1 MSKSY
6 KPRRKFDREFK
17 KEALRMI
24 LEDGIPMIEVARKL
38 DVHKGLLHKWKKEL
52 EKDSEEAF
60 PGNGRRKSSEDEMRR
75 LKQELKDIKEER
87 DILKKALAIFSRQP
101 GKNTDL

>member
-6 KPRRKFDREFK
+6 QARRKFDREFK

-38 DVHKGLLHKWKKEL
+38 DIHKGLLHKWKKEL
-52 EKDSEEAF
+52 EEDQAEAF
-60 PGNGRRKSSEDEMRR
+60 PGQGKRKSSEEELRR
-75 LKQELKDIKEER
+75 LKRELAEIKEER
-87 DILKKALAIFSRQP
+87 DILKKALAIFSR
-101 GKNTDL
+101 

>member
-6 KPRRKFDREFK
+6 QARRKFDREFK

-38 DVHKGLLHKWKKEL
+38 DIHKGLLHKWKKEL
-52 EKDSEEAF
+52 QQDQAEAF
-60 PGNGRRKSSEDEMRR
+60 PGQGKRKSSEEELHR
-75 LKQELKDIKEER
+75 LKRELAEIKEER
-87 DILKKALAIFSRQP
+87 DILKKALAIFSR
-101 GKNTDL
+101 

>member
-6 KPRRKFDREFK
+6 QARRKFDREFK

-38 DVHKGLLHKWKKEL
+38 DIHKGLLHKWKKEL
-52 EKDSEEAF
+52 QQDQAEAF
-60 PGNGRRKSSEDEMRR
+60 PGQGKRKPSEEELHR
-75 LKQELKDIKEER
+75 LKRELAEIKEER
-87 DILKKALAIFSRQP
+87 DILKKALAIFSR
-101 GKNTDL
+101 

>member
-6 KPRRKFDREFK
+6 QARRKFDREFK

-38 DVHKGLLHKWKKEL
+38 DIHKGLLHKWKKEL
-52 EKDSEEAF
+52 QQDQAEAF
-60 PGNGRRKSSEDEMRR
+60 PGQGKRKASEEEFHR
-75 LKQELKDIKEER
+75 LKRELAEIKEER
-87 DILKKALAIFSRQP
+87 DILKKALAIFSR
-101 GKNTDL
+101 